1 MVIIQFLSKRLHRL
15 GSLLIVRIMTYPRI
29 RHLSEN
35 SLIMDMS
42 EKLDAEL
49 CPQIAALAEAARN
62 ELTGVIESVPCAT
75 LVYIEFNPLEV
86 DPTVISERLHAMFSN
101 ISGHAL
107 NVETV
112 TLPCYYSPDV
122 APDLLALAEQKKMT
136 FNELISIH
144 SGTTYTVCSIGFAPG
159 FAYLGG
165 LDPRICA
172 DRHSTPRQSV
182 ASGSVGIAGAQTAV
196 YPRESPGGWQIIGNC
211 PLTLFDIQSDP
222 ISPLSHGMQV
232 RFEPIDRQTFIQKGG
247 KLP

>member
-1 MVIIQFLSKRLHRL
+1 MKR
-15 GSLLIVRIMTYPRI
+15 PRI

-42 EKLDAEL
+42 EELDTGL
-49 CPQIAALAEAARN
+49 CSQIAALAEAARH

-75 LVYIEFNPLEV
+75 SLYIEFNPLEV
-86 DPTVISERLHAMFSN
+86 EPTDISESLLAMSSN
-101 ISGHAL
+101 ACDYTVG
-107 NVETV
+107 VETIV
-112 TLPCYYSPDV
+112 LPCYYSPDV
-122 APDLLALAEQKKMT
+122 APDLLALAEKKKMT
-136 FNELISIH
+136 VNELISIH

-159 FAYLGG
+159 FAYLAG

-211 PLTLFDIQSDP
+211 PLPLFNIDAEP
-222 ISPLSHGMQV
+222 LSPLRHGMQV
-232 RFEPIDRQTFIQKGG
+232 RFEPIDQETFLQKGG